1 MTMTQAPQSPA
12 IQEFL
17 DRVHPLFIGGEWTAA
32 QSEQAIDVL
41 NPATGETIS
50 RVQVADATDIGR
62 AVGAARTA
70 FDDGPWPQLSPLDRA
85 RIMLKLADLVE
96 HAAPEIAY
104 IETLDNGMPLAS
116 ATRAVGLAVSNLRY
130 FAGWSGKIAG
140 NVHNLNQGETFAYT
154 VREPIG
160 VAGLITPWNFPFTL
174 AVGKIAQ
181 ALAAGCTVVLK
192 PAELTPLS
200 VLKLADLMQAAEL
213 PAGVVNIVPGLGGA
227 AGEALVT
234 HPGVDKISFTGST
247 ATGKAI
253 VRAATDTMKRVTLEL
268 GGKSPTFVFDD
279 ADLRHA
285 IPGAAMAAFA
295 NSGQVCVAGS
305 RLFVHRNVFDEVVDG
320 IGAIADSLR
329 IGPGLDPESQLGPL
343 ASQAQLDRVASF
355 IDTGRSEGAEVLR
368 GGEQIGERGY
378 FIQPTVVTGTRPDMR
393 LMRDEIFGPV
403 VSAVP
408 FDDGDDLSILAAI
421 ANDTEYGLAAY
432 LWTQDLNRTH
442 RLAKLIRA
450 GTIQVNGGASLDPA
464 MPFGGYKQSG
474 WGREYGADGVE
485 AYLETKSVIVR
496 L

>member
-1 MTMTQAPQSPA
+1 MTQAPQLPA

-17 DRVHPLFIGGEWTAA
+17 DRIHPLFIGGEWTSA
-32 QSEQAIDVL
+32 QSEQVIDVV
-41 NPATGETIS
+41 NPATGEPIS
-50 RVQVADATDIGR
+50 RVQAADATDIDR
-62 AVGAARTA
+62 AVTAARTA
-70 FDDGPWPQLSPLDRA
+70 FDDGPWPRLSPLDRA
-85 RIMLKLADLVE
+85 RIMLKLADLIE

-104 IETLDNGMPLAS
+104 LETVDNGMPLAS
-116 ATRAVGLAVSNLRY
+116 ATRAVGIAVSNLRY
-130 FAGWSGKIAG
+130 FAGWAGKIAG
-140 NVHNLNQGETFAYT
+140 SLHNLNQGETFAYT
-154 VREPIG
+154 VKEPIG
-160 VAGLITPWNFPFTL
+160 VAGLITPWNFPFGM
-174 AVGKIAQ
+174 AVAKISQ

-200 VLKLADLMQAAEL
+200 VLKLADLVQDAEL
-213 PAGVVNIVPGLGGA
+213 PPGVLNITPGLGGA
-227 AGEALVT
+227 AGEALVA

-253 VRAATDTMKRVTLEL
+253 VRAAAGTMKRLTLEL

-279 ADLRHA
+279 ADLPRA

-305 RLFVHRNVFDEVVDG
+305 RLFVHRSVFDEVVDG
-320 IGAIADSLR
+320 IVAVAESLR
-329 IGPGLDPESQLGPL
+329 VGPGLDPESQIGPL
-343 ASQAQLDRVASF
+343 VSQAQLDRVAGF
-355 IDTGRSEGAEVLR
+355 IASGRSEGAEVIG

-378 FIQPTVVTGTRPDMR
+378 FIQPTVVAGARPDMR

-408 FDDGDDLSILAAI
+408 FDDGDDLGSLAAV
-421 ANDTEYGLAAY
+421 ANDTDYGLAAY
-432 LWTQDLNRTH
+432 LWTRDLNRTH
-442 RLAKLIRA
+442 RLARLIRA

-485 AYLETKSVIVR
+485 AFLATKSVIVR